1 MPSDSRELGIVP
13 LQHGACVHVAALSA
27 PK

>member
-1 MPSDSRELGIVP
+1 MPSDSRERCVVTLKD
-13 LQHGACVHVAALSA
+13 GACVHVAALSA